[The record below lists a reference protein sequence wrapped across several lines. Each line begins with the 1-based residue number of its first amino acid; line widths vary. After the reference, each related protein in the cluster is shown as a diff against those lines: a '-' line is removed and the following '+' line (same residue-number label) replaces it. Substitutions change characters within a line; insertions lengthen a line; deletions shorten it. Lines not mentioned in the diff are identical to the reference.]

1 MKFRI
6 SRLAQNDLEE
16 IWLFTEKNGSV
27 FQADRYLNLLF
38 EEIDFIVR
46 NPASG
51 SDFSHVR
58 DGYFRTK
65 VKSHFNPENALE
77 NLFRAYPPRRTNQR
91 LRRLFFCI
99 RSAAT
104 NFE

>member
-16 IWLFTEKNGSV
+16 IWLFTEKNWSV

-65 VKSHFNPENALE
+65 VKSHFIYYRIAANDGLIEIIRILHQRMNAE
-77 NLFRAYPPRRTNQR
+77 ER
-91 LRRLFFCI
+91 LKDH
-99 RSAAT
+99 
-104 NFE
+104 

>member
-16 IWLFTEKNGSV
+16 IWLFTKKNWSIS
-27 FQADRYLNLLF
+27 QADRYLNLLF
-38 EEIDFIVR
+38 DEIDFIVG

-51 SDFSHVR
+51 SDFSHIR

-65 VKSHFNPENALE
+65 VKSHFIFYRIGASDGLIEIIRIIHKRMDAVE
-77 NLFRAYPPRRTNQR
+77 R
-91 LRRLFFCI
+91 LKD
-99 RSAAT
+99 
-104 NFE
+104 